1 MTVPDVVLAGVDLAL
16 LILGA
21 EAIILGLYRWR
32 TGRGLSF
39 GSIAL
44 ISMAGFG
51 LLVAL
56 KAALLNANL
65 VWLALGL
72 VMGGVAHG
80 LDLVRRIQQET
91 ITNGKD
97 TNASGV

>member
-1 MTVPDVVLAGVDLAL
+1 MTTSGVVLAGVDFALFILA
-16 LILGA
+16 A
-21 EAIILGLYRWR
+21 EAVILTLYRWR

-44 ISMAGFG
+44 ISLAGLG

-72 VMGGVAHG
+72 TIGGVAHG

-91 ITNGKD
+91 TAKGKD
-97 TNASGV
+97 INPSGV